1 MKFVDEGGD
10 NVWWVKRTGYE
21 FPTQWTP
28 VRYKKR
34 HIVKAWGPSPDRV
47 LRNSAKLE
55 FTNYNR
61 VGGKGTV
68 CFDALRLERL
78 APADHSPLTATRSE
92 EHTSKLPS
100 LMRISYAVSCLNK
113 KNP

>member
-1 MKFVDEGGD
+1 MKFVDESGD

-55 FTNYNR
+55 FTIYNR

-68 CFDALRLERL
+68 CLDALDRKSVGEGK
-78 APADHSPLTATRSE
+78 S
-92 EHTSKLPS
+92 
-100 LMRISYAVSCLNK
+100 VSDGVRVGGRGSIK
-113 KNP
+113 KKKK